1 MKKKSLHANTQNFS
15 FFDDFLYCGFLGWIT
30 EILFTA
36 CNTLKRRDYSLKG
49 ITSLWMFPIYGLS
62 ACLYPIAAF
71 LKKHRVRTSVRG
83 LLYTLCIFMI
93 EFLSGSMLSKR
104 KRCPWNYYRSPY
116 HVRGVIRL
124 DYAPCWFGFSLLM
137 EKLLLRRHNADTL
150 TRKNRDFYK

>member
-1 MKKKSLHANTQNFS
+1 MKKKTYFN
-15 FFDDFLYCGFLGWIT
+15 DFLYCGLLGWMT

-36 CNTLKRRDYSLKG
+36 FHTFKRRDYSLKG

-62 ACLYPIAAF
+62 ACLYPISAF
-71 LKKHRVRTSVRG
+71 LKKHRVKTSVRG
-83 LLYTLCIFMI
+83 LLYTLCIFSV
-93 EFLSGSMLSKR
+93 EFISGSILDKR

-137 EKLLLRRHNADTL
+137 EKLLWKRHAAKSNTPPQS
-150 TRKNRDFYK
+150 